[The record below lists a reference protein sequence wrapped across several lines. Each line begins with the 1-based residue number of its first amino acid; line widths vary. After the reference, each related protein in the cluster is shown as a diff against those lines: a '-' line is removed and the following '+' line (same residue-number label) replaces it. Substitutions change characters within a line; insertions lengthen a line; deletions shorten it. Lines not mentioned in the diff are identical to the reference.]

1 MSKRKAKAVAF
12 TAKRRKDLAVDLAKR
27 DYADVVDSAIAKLQR
42 GVHLKLYPARS
53 QFVETVCSEKVKPTL
68 TQCAME
74 MVSLYI
80 DMYRSCM
87 IGKRFA
93 EFEHQWFKHLEQ
105 YFSGSTSQSHS
116 PATLWA
122 HVVER
127 ASLFGA
133 PLPIREQRIVL
144 ATLAYHIH
152 DLMVDRVKEYK
163 QNLDSTTS
171 DAITDDTP
179 AKVFYESKTSLL
191 RYGGFALH
199 SMIKKR
205 KKATGSTTSTNHDT
219 LSKSERQFLESLK
232 SKEEETELIPSA
244 IHHLQ
249 QGGLTIITPRF
260 IPFLR
265 EVLSKTASLVNEKT
279 CKDLGKNML
288 LWAKEEITNEV
299 TTAAFF
305 KLFNECLPC
314 TCESILTSEQKKMLC
329 NEFTSKLFHARINEY
344 FSAAEEIELEQ
355 SGKAVKAEQGLR
367 DSLKTFSSM
376 KSRPY

>member
-27 DYADVVDSAIAKLQR
+27 DYADVVGSAIAKLQR
-42 GVHLKLYPARS
+42 GVHLKLYPAS
-53 QFVETVCSEKVKPTL
+53 SEKVKPTL

-127 ASLFGA
+127 ANLFGA
-133 PLPIREQRIVL
+133 PLPIKEQRIVL
-144 ATLAYHIH
+144 ATLTYQIH

-171 DAITDDTP
+171 DAIADDTP
-179 AKVFYESKTSLL
+179 AKLFYESKTSLL

-205 KKATGSTTSTNHDT
+205 KKATGSTTSANHDA
-219 LSKSERQFLESLK
+219 LSKSERQFLESLIMK

-260 IPFLR
+260 IPLLR
-265 EVLSKTASLVNEKT
+265 EVLSKPASLVNEKT

-314 TCESILTSEQKKMLC
+314 TCESISSSEQKKCCVM
-329 NEFTSKLFHARINEY
+329 NSHQNY
-344 FSAAEEIELEQ
+344 FM
-355 SGKAVKAEQGLR
+355 QG
-367 DSLKTFSSM
+367 
-376 KSRPY
+376 